1 MKGLI
6 KGDTRS
12 LDDGPH
18 AFCMLHVVHPK
29 PYSDV
34 TEITFELCQGHLCPM
49 MTAENLCRNS
59 V

>member
-12 LDDGPH
+12 LDDGSH
-18 AFCMLHVVHPK
+18 AFCMLHDVHPK

-34 TEITFELCQGHLCPM
+34 TEITFELCHNNPCPM
-49 MTAENLCRNS
+49 MIAENLCKNS